1 MPWRNCAGD
10 CKDPAC
16 SDSKMVTVS
25 VAEATAALHRAT
37 EQGALAGVQLG
48 AEMATEHL
56 QREKEVAVAAAR
68 AGAAASPGAA
78 AAFAS
83 PGSSAAASA
92 SATSASSVASVAS
105 AVSAVSTA
113 ALAPP
118 PPPSPPPSAPAESD
132 LSEEEGSDGIEEEG
146 EEGEEGE
153 EEAELG
159 TFGQWQLQQR
169 NAELRSMRL
178 GLVTPTVTAYLTQ
191 LFLTPRFATLS
202 PEVRFEQTRCH
213 RVPHDGAPA
222 EARQWRPLP
231 GAAVHQATW
240 GAGRSG
246 WQAACGVEV
255 RVQR

>member
-83 PGSSAAASA
+83 PGSAAASA
-92 SATSASSVASVAS
+92 SATSAPSAPSVASAVS

-132 LSEEEGSDGIEEEG
+132 LSEEEGSDGIE

-213 RVPHDGAPA
+213 RVPHDGVPA
-222 EARQWRPLP
+222 KARQWRPLP
-231 GAAVHQATW
+231 GAAVHQVTW
-240 GAGRSG
+240 GAGR
-246 WQAACGVEV
+246 
-255 RVQR
+255 